1 MVRKFARIKYQKKI
15 WNNKRKSKEDEETAA
30 PSQYV
35 TPTSP
40 TDDNT
45 NGIDTK
51 SLFSDQEDDQTVET
65 NMFKKRK
72 SGALDEED
80 GEDDDG
86 VMHKVGDAI
95 DTLWVGTLDVFD
107 SDVFIGDMRDEWI
120 YFKEKAYLYS
130 VYGEDNSVFYGGSDV
145 STLQL
150 G

>member
-1 MVRKFARIKYQKKI
+1 MHKVG
-15 WNNKRKSKEDEETAA
+15 D
-30 PSQYV
+30 
-35 TPTSP
+35 
-40 TDDNT
+40 
-45 NGIDTK
+45 
-51 SLFSDQEDDQTVET
+51 
-65 NMFKKRK
+65 
-72 SGALDEED
+72 ALHEED

-130 VYGEDNSVFYGGSDV
+130 VYSVYGEDNSVFYGGSDV